1 MICLQHF
8 KRQYDIFPSNQPGK
22 HTMSHTIPESQL
34 LDALNWRYAAKTFDA
49 SKKISDATWKTL
61 EQSLVLSPSSF
72 GLQPYRFLIV
82 KDPAVREQLQ
92 PHSWNQTQVVD
103 ASHYVV
109 MAGRTAMT
117 EAEVDRFLDRVVEVR
132 GIPRESLEGYRGMMY
147 GSLLSPGAETRIP
160 HWAALQAYIALGNL
174 MTTAALLGVDTC
186 AIEGFAPAEYDAIL
200 GLKEQGYASVVCC
213 ALGYRRADDKYAW
226 AAKVRF
232 PATDLIKT
240 V

>member
-1 MICLQHF
+1 
-8 KRQYDIFPSNQPGK
+8 
-22 HTMSHTIPESQL
+22 MSHTIPEAQL
-34 LDALNWRYAAKTFDA
+34 LDALNWRYATKSFDS
-49 SKKISDATWKTL
+49 SKRISEATWKTL
-61 EQSLVLSPSSF
+61 EESLVLSPSSF
-72 GLQPYRFLIV
+72 GLQPYRFFVV
-82 KDPAVREQLQ
+82 KDPTIRTQLQ

-109 MAGRTAMT
+109 FAGRTAMT
-117 EAEVDRFLDRVVEVR
+117 EVEVDRFLDRIVEVR

-147 GSLLSPGAETRIP
+147 GSLLSPGTEARIP

-174 MTTAALLGVDTC
+174 MTSAALLGVDTC
-186 AIEGFAPAEYDAIL
+186 AIEGFAPAEYDSIL

-213 ALGYRRADDKYAW
+213 ALGYRCPEDKYAT

-232 PATDLIKT
+232 PVADLVRT